1 MAISDSAYPNIQAS
15 VEVAQKAIDEKSTDT
30 LYDMFWPLVQKFV
43 SQKKS
48 QIQYIAEIRKK
59 YSNQSRLNINDILGI
74 HLDQTPFV
82 SRSIFDKV

>member
-1 MAISDSAYPNIQAS
+1 
-15 VEVAQKAIDEKSTDT
+15 
-30 LYDMFWPLVQKFV
+30 MFWPLVQKIV